1 MHVSAQVSLY
11 PLRQLRL
18 TPVIEDSLD
27 LLRELGLRV
36 EPGAMSTVVVGEEDA
51 VFAALKEVFRRAAA
65 AGDLVM
71 HVAVSNACPLPRGEE
86 TQSGR

>member
-11 PLRQLRL
+11 PLRQPRL
-18 TPVIEDSLD
+18 TPVIKESLD

-36 EPGAMSTVVVGEEDA
+36 EPGAMSTVIVGEQDV
-51 VFAALKEVFRRAAA
+51 VFAALKEVFGRAAA

-71 HVAVSNACPLPRGEE
+71 HVAVSNACPLGYAEE